1 VTGKTDGRAERA
13 RTTRAR
19 IAAAATATFTTSGY
33 STTSINAIAAAAG
46 VSEQTVYYSF
56 GNKRAVL
63 VAALDRAI
71 AGDDEPIPTLQ
82 RPWVHAALAESD
94 PHRQI
99 ERQVAGV
106 GEVLRRAARLL
117 DIIRNAAAD
126 PELAEVCETQI
137 SHHREVQ
144 RVFAAALATK
154 TRLRTD
160 VDAAADTAVALLS
173 PETYLLLVDHL
184 GWGHERW
191 RDWAADCLARTLIQ
205 ENRRDR

>member
-13 RTTRAR
+13 RATRAR
-19 IAAAATATFTTSGY
+19 IVAAATATFTTSGY
-33 STTSINAIAAAAG
+33 ATTSINAIAAAAG

-71 AGDDEPIPTLQ
+71 AGDDEPIPTLD
-82 RPWVHAALAESD
+82 RPWVHAALAEPD

-99 ERQVAGV
+99 ELQVQGV

-117 DIIRNAAAD
+117 DIIRNAATD
-126 PELAEVCETQI
+126 PELAEVCATSI
-137 SHHREVQ
+137 NHHREVQ
-144 RVFAAALATK
+144 RAFAASLAEK
-154 TRLRTD
+154 TPLRTE
-160 VDAAADTAVALLS
+160 VAAAADTAVALLS

-184 GWGHERW
+184 GWPHDRW
-191 RDWAADCLARTLIQ
+191 RTWAADCLARTLIA
-205 ENRRDR
+205 

>member
-1 VTGKTDGRAERA
+1 MTGRTDGRAERA
-13 RTTRAR
+13 RATRAR
-19 IAAAATATFTTSGY
+19 ITAAATATFTAAGY
-33 STTSINAIAAAAG
+33 ATTSIAAIAAAAG

-71 AGDDEPIPTLQ
+71 AGDDEPTPTLE
-82 RPWVHAALAESD
+82 RPWVHAALAETD

-99 ERQVAGV
+99 ARQVEGV

-126 PELAEVCETQI
+126 PELAEVCATSI
-137 SHHREVQ
+137 GHHREVQ
-144 RVFAAALATK
+144 RVFAAALAGK
-154 TRLRTD
+154 TPLRTD
-160 VDAAADTAVALLS
+160 VAAAADTAVALLS

-184 GWGHERW
+184 GWSHERW
-191 RDWAADCLARTLIQ
+191 CGWAADCLARTLL
-205 ENRRDR
+205 R

>member
-1 VTGKTDGRAERA
+1 VTGKPDGRAERA
-13 RTTRAR
+13 RATRAR
-19 IAAAATATFTTSGY
+19 ITAAATETFTAHGY
-33 STTSINAIAAAAG
+33 ATTSINTIAAAAG

-63 VAALDRAI
+63 LAALDRAI
-71 AGDDEPIPTLQ
+71 AGDDEPIPTLE
-82 RPWVHAALAESD
+82 RPWVHAALAETD

-117 DIIRNAAAD
+117 DIIRNAATD
-126 PELAEVCETQI
+126 PELAEVCATSI

-144 RVFAAALATK
+144 RVFAAALAEK
-154 TRLRTD
+154 VPLRTD
-160 VDAAADTAVALLS
+160 IPAAADTAVAILS

-184 GWGHERW
+184 SWTHDRW
-191 RDWAADCLARTLIQ
+191 RTWAADCLTQTLIA
-205 ENRRDR
+205 